1 MSEKETTPDQTKP
14 IEEEA
19 VGPDANDTIDE
30 PKQDLRALSATRRG
44 KLGYCTRKMNEIKQR
59 IQYDRNPDDIQERM
73 KEFNGILNE
82 FKALHETVQMLLP
95 DDVKENENV
104 DWYEPKMAKYDDFI
118 SQVDIWLKRHHE
130 LPPIDPQSLIDVT
143 DSISRVSKGSKASS
157 TQTVRMKIAV
167 DKAGLLARAKSLR
180 EKHEVEMDKVRLQA
194 RMEALQ
200 LREDLDVTNAKLHA
214 LEEIEP
220 MESTSRRSL
229 MTSEDGMNDYFEQY
243 IPRTQDRG
251 GNHGKISGK
260 QQSDRHVS
268 DGFCGTWNC
277 A

>member
-14 IEEEA
+14 TEEEA
-19 VGPDANDTIDE
+19 VGPNANDTIDE

-118 SQVDIWLKRHHE
+118 SQVDI
-130 LPPIDPQSLIDVT
+130 
-143 DSISRVSKGSKASS
+143 
-157 TQTVRMKIAV
+157 
-167 DKAGLLARAKSLR
+167 
-180 EKHEVEMDKVRLQA
+180 
-194 RMEALQ
+194 
-200 LREDLDVTNAKLHA
+200 
-214 LEEIEP
+214 
-220 MESTSRRSL
+220 
-229 MTSEDGMNDYFEQY
+229 
-243 IPRTQDRG
+243 
-251 GNHGKISGK
+251 
-260 QQSDRHVS
+260 
-268 DGFCGTWNC
+268 
-277 A
+277 